1 MHINFSRLL
10 DVIYHRLRR
19 YSSMNDATFNNFHE
33 FKKKMFVIY
42 GITYNNLRAIGRIIS
57 EIVSTLAER
66 ITFLEKRV

>member
-1 MHINFSRLL
+1 
-10 DVIYHRLRR
+10 
-19 YSSMNDATFNNFHE
+19 MNDATFNNFHE